1 MVDLLI
7 KLGLG
12 RGNSS
17 IGGSIAI
24 KNDQKR
30 GKLGFFVIL
39 PTRSLPIFDQNW
51 YLEWCE
57 WQKTL
62 SKGHSRNVA
71 AITGRRSSTYSLRGD
86 H

>member
-30 GKLGFFVIL
+30 GKLGYFLIL
-39 PTRSLPIFDQNW
+39 TTRSLPIFDQNW
-51 YLEWCE
+51 NLEWRDR
-57 WQKTL
+57 QKIP
-62 SKGHSRNVA
+62 KGPRQ
-71 AITGRRSSTYSLRGD
+71 
-86 H
+86 